1 MHRGV
6 IVIALLPAEPQPALA
21 PLFAHQQFTC
31 ASLAARQSNGERSDI
46 HIHAKLMLVDDVFAT
61 IGSCNL
67 RTRSLQNHTELNA
80 SVYDPS
86 MVRALRCE
94 LFSEHLMT
102 STEDFDDRDALR
114 LYAETARD
122 NARARIDWQGNVR
135 ATDVSNRAWDWE
147 RTP

>member
-1 MHRGV
+1 MGCSPASVCRSRGV
-6 IVIALLPAEPQPALA
+6 
-21 PLFAHQQFTC
+21 
-31 ASLAARQSNGERSDI
+31 R
-46 HIHAKLMLVDDVFAT
+46 DDVFAT

-102 STEDFDDRDALR
+102 STEDLDDRAALR
-114 LYAETARD
+114 LYAEI
-122 NARARIDWQGNVR
+122 ARANAQRRADRQGNVL
-135 ATDVSNRAWDWE
+135 ATGASNRLDE
-147 RTP
+147 GNGRRETI